1 VTALAVRALTVTLD
15 KSPVV
20 REVSLGRAG
29 GGWLALIGPNGSG
42 KSTLIRAC
50 AGLLPYT
57 GSILLDDTNLGS
69 LRVRERAR
77 LIAYVPQEPVL
88 PPDVTVAEYVLLG
101 RTPHTGYLGVS
112 GGAGGVLGAGL
123 GSVFGGGV
131 FGGTGRRD
139 RAVAAA
145 AMERLD
151 VARYAERRLARLSG
165 GERQRA
171 VLARAL
177 AQAPRVLLLDE
188 PTSMLDIGHEQRV
201 LELVD
206 RLRRDDGLTV
216 VCALHDLTL
225 AGQYADHLV
234 LLDDGRVAAA
244 GSAANVLTAETIGRV
259 YAARVMVTAGPDG
272 RPVVAPLRAAR
283 DNDGPE

>member
-20 REVSLGRAG
+20 REVSLGTVG

-101 RTPHTGYLGVS
+101 RTPHTGYFGVA
-112 GGAGGVLGAGL
+112 GGALGTGL
-123 GSVFGGGV
+123 GSVFGGP
-131 FGGTGRRD
+131 GRRD

-188 PTSMLDIGHEQRV
+188 PTSMLDIGHEQSV

-206 RLRRDDGLTV
+206 GLRRDDGLTV
-216 VCALHDLTL
+216 VSALHDLTL

-234 LLDDGRVAAA
+234 LLDEGRVAAA

-259 YAARVMVTAGPDG
+259 YAARVMVMAGPDG